1 MGLNLLSIL
10 STSPHDEFGNWF
22 KIKGKRRVLSPD
34 AEESMLSRVVSAD
47 V

>member
-10 STSPHDEFGNWF
+10 SLSPDDECGNWF
-22 KIKGKRRVLSPD
+22 KIKGKSGVLSPD
-34 AEESMLSRVVSAD
+34 AEKSMLLGWATLD